1 MGGITNIR
9 VVIMEEIREIL
20 NVLQDEDFRKFVYS
34 GDMNLITI
42 LFILMI
48 IDIITG
54 IGKAVKNKNLWSRKS
69 LLGFARKIFIFLII
83 TVANL
88 LDLFMN
94 LNGALVLAT
103 VTFYILNEVLSITEN
118 AGQLG
123 IPLPDKLLEVIS
135 VVNKKSETNVKVEK
149 IINDGD
155 DINDK
160 RQ

>member
-1 MGGITNIR
+1 
-9 VVIMEEIREIL
+9 MEEIREIL

-118 AGQLG
+118 AVQLG

-149 IINDGD
+149 IIMMEM
-155 DINDK
+155 I
-160 RQ
+160 

>member
-1 MGGITNIR
+1 
-9 VVIMEEIREIL
+9 MEEIREIL
-20 NVLQDEDFRKFVYS
+20 NVLQDEDFRTFVYS

-54 IGKAVKNKNLWSRKS
+54 ISKAVKNKNLWSRKS
-69 LLGFARKIFIFLII
+69 LLGFARKIFVFLII

-123 IPLPDKLLEVIS
+123 VPLPDKLIEVIS
-135 VVNKKSETNVKVEK
+135 VVNKKSNSDKIVEK
-149 IINDGD
+149 IVNDGD
-155 DINDK
+155 DKNDK
-160 RQ
+160 K

>member
-1 MGGITNIR
+1 
-9 VVIMEEIREIL
+9 MEEIREIL

-135 VVNKKSETNVKVEK
+135 VVNKKSDTDKKVDN
-149 IINDGD
+149 IIYDGD
-155 DINDK
+155 DDNDK
-160 RQ
+160 RG

>member
-1 MGGITNIR
+1 
-9 VVIMEEIREIL
+9 MEEIREIL
-20 NVLQDEDFRKFVYS
+20 NVLQDKDFRTFIYS

-69 LLGFARKIFIFLII
+69 LLGFARKIFVFLII

-123 IPLPDKLLEVIS
+123 IPLPEKLLDVIA
-135 VVNKKSETNVKVEK
+135 VVNQKSDTDKRVDK
-149 IINDGD
+149 IVYDED
-155 DINDK
+155 DKNDK

>member
-1 MGGITNIR
+1 
-9 VVIMEEIREIL
+9 MEEIREIL

-54 IGKAVKNKNLWSRKS
+54 IGKAVKNKNLWSIKS

>member
-1 MGGITNIR
+1 MNHLDDFLMIF
-9 VVIMEEIREIL
+9 
-20 NVLQDEDFRKFVYS
+20 QHEDFRTFIYS
-34 GDMNLITI
+34 GDFNLITI

>member
-1 MGGITNIR
+1 
-9 VVIMEEIREIL
+9 MEEISEIL

-123 IPLPDKLLEVIS
+123 IPLPNKLLEVIS